1 MIEALVDIF
10 SGLIQLLIVVLIA
23 GGAYL
28 GYLGIPDSVNLDGEL
43 VEIIPFFKILI
54 GGGISLL
61 LASFFLAPA
70 LILLDVRNSI
80 RSIDEKTK

>member
-1 MIEALVDIF
+1 MIEDLVDIF
-10 SGLIQLLIVVLIA
+10 SGLIQLLIVALIA

-28 GYLGIPDSVNLDGEL
+28 GYLFIPDN
-43 VEIIPFFKILI
+43 IISLFRILI

-70 LILLDVRNSI
+70 LILLDIRNSI
-80 RSIDEKTK
+80 RSIDGKTKKA